1 MAADPRPL
9 ALKPDLAEA
18 ARRWEAFYAG
28 DLVDRPPVC
37 VTAAMPGRPPGRWPT
52 YHERAYAEADELI
65 DRALAAAEATYW
77 GGEAVPAWYP
87 GIGPDEI
94 AAFCGG
100 RLAWD
105 PGSGDTSWSVPFVED
120 WERALPLRLHGDEPW
135 WRRTLA
141 LYRRAAERLAGTM
154 LLTPL
159 DLHTN
164 MDLLSAVRG
173 PERLCM
179 DLLDCPDAVDRA
191 MASAR
196 AVFPAVWRSIAEA
209 GRMDER
215 GYCQGIYAADGAA
228 YLQCDFSCMMSPAQF
243 RRWVLPALEEEASVV
258 RHHVYHWDGPGA
270 LVHADALLASP
281 WLHTLSYVPGEGR
294 GTCADYV
301 ELYRRVQAAGKAVQ
315 VWGSAEVIKRVHRE
329 IRPEKVFYSCSVD
342 TPDEAER
349 LLDWFA
355 RNT

>member
-1 MAADPRPL
+1 MASDPRPL
-9 ALKPDLAEA
+9 ALKPDLTEA
-18 ARRWEAFYAG
+18 ARRWQAFYAG

-37 VTAAMPGRPPGRWPT
+37 VTAPMPGRSPAPWPT
-52 YHERAYAEADELI
+52 YHERAHADPDALI
-65 DRALAAAEATYW
+65 DRALAAAESTFW

-87 GIGPDEI
+87 GFGPDEI

-105 PGSGDTSWSVPFVED
+105 PDSGDTSWSVPFVDD
-120 WERALPLRLHGDEPW
+120 WDRALPLRLREGDPW
-135 WRRTLA
+135 WRRLLA
-141 LYRRAAERLAGTM
+141 LYRRAADRLAGTM

-164 MDLLSAVRG
+164 MDLLSAARG

-179 DLLDCPDAVDRA
+179 DLLDSPHAVDRA

-196 AVFPAVWRSIAEA
+196 AVFPAVWRAVAEA

-215 GYCQGIYAADGAA
+215 GYCQGIYAPDGAA
-228 YLQCDFSCMMSPAQF
+228 YLQCDFSCMMSPEQF
-243 RRWVLPALEEEASVV
+243 RRWVLPALEEEASLV

-270 LVHADALLASP
+270 LVHTDALVASP

-301 ELYRRVQAAGKAVQ
+301 ELYRRVQAGGKAVQ

-329 IRPEKVFYSCSVD
+329 IRPEKVFYSCSVGSR
-342 TPDEAER
+342 DEAER